1 MVTPALAQE
10 VDLLEIQSTTIV
22 TVDIAVLVIIPE
34 DVSMVV
40 VGAEVLLFV

>member
-1 MVTPALAQE
+1 MVTPVIVQE
-10 VDLLEIQSTTIV
+10 VDLLEIQSTTTV

-40 VGAEVLLFV
+40 IGAEVFLFA